1 MNISSELNGYRLQGV
16 VDWLLL
22 GPAPARI
29 KVYSGDQPA
38 FGAAPAGD
46 LLLIVEF
53 AEPIGTI
60 SNGVLQLT
68 PTPESQILISGT
80 ASWARVENGA
90 GAIGF
95 DVPVSDI
102 GGSAPFKL
110 QTTQLYA
117 GGYGRIVSGTL
128 V

>member
-1 MNISSELNGYRLQGV
+1 MEISPELNNYRLQGV

-22 GPAPARI
+22 GSGPARTKI
-29 KVYSGDQPA
+29 YAGNQPA
-38 FGAAPAGD
+38 FAATPAGD

-53 AEPIGTI
+53 ATPIGVINNGILQI
-60 SNGVLQLT
+60 S
-68 PTPESQILISGT
+68 PTPETQILVSGE
-80 ASWARVENGA
+80 AVWARIENGA
-90 GAIGF
+90 GEIGF

-102 GGSAPFKL
+102 TGTAPLKL